1 MIFLVFQEAAIPLPP
16 PPLGM
21 AGILE
26 SLRSN
31 ISSPYVTIP
40 SLIPYFGE
48 CMLRKIIFLLL
59 PLVFWAQDYQAL
71 IQEIVTLN
79 AKNQNLASTQEI
91 LKLSAKKERIYKEII
106 NSLTTQKPD
115 FSTTLQTTIQ
125 NLELSLKT
133 STPSPQILARN
144 TLELNALLAQREM
157 QNLAIAIY
165 AKNSLFTTQ
174 SQISELIERSIQRL
188 KNYTIIPTKGL
199 TPAQEKELQAQIARF
214 EIMSESYI
222 EILSFMQT
230 NVKLLTTQSVWSN
243 INLPSLLAWIQRV
256 LPESISSL
264 MLAKSIVSISVFVIL
279 FFFRHLIAH
288 LIIKL
293 LGFFSKFLKNQEV
306 QEKIKHD
313 ISKPILWFLIISSIS
328 ISLAI
333 LAFPKPASP
342 DFVMWVNASYI
353 ITLSWL
359 AISLFKGYGIA
370 ILGSIAE
377 KNNTFRRE
385 VINLLLKITYFLI
398 ILVAVLM
405 LLKNFGFNISAL
417 IASLGIGG
425 LAVAFAVKDM
435 LANFFASVVLLFD
448 NSFNQGDWIV
458 CGDIEGTVVEMG
470 LRRTTIRT
478 FDNAMLFVP
487 NSLLA
492 NSSVRNW
499 NRRKRGRRIRMQIGV
514 TYSSTP
520 DQIRSCVKDIKTM
533 LLNHPKIAKDTDE
546 RPPLSHYELDLK
558 QNIVSLDDLLGYK
571 SNLFVVL
578 DEFADSSINILVYCF
593 STTVNWGEWL
603 DVRQDVMLK
612 IMDIIASHN
621 LSFAFP
627 SQSLYIEEMPKVSL
641 AQS

>member
-1 MIFLVFQEAAIPLPP
+1 
-16 PPLGM
+16 
-21 AGILE
+21 
-26 SLRSN
+26 
-31 ISSPYVTIP
+31 
-40 SLIPYFGE
+40 
-48 CMLRKIIFLLL
+48 MLRKIIFLLL

-79 AKNQNLASTQEI
+79 AKNQNLTSTQEI

-188 KNYTIIPTKGL
+188 KSYTIIPTKGL

-293 LGFFSKFLKNQEV
+293 LSFFSKFLKNQEV

-398 ILVAVLM
+398 ILVAVLV

-514 TYSSTP
+514 TYDSTP
-520 DQIRSCVKDIKTM
+520 DQIRACVQDIKTM
-533 LLNHPKIAKDTDE
+533 LINHPQIAKDGDE

>member
-1 MIFLVFQEAAIPLPP
+1 M
-16 PPLGM
+16 M
-21 AGILE
+21 
-26 SLRSN
+26 
-31 ISSPYVTIP
+31 
-40 SLIPYFGE
+40 
-48 CMLRKIIFLLL
+48 KKLLL
-59 PLVFWAQDYQAL
+59 ILLFPALFFAQSLDDL
-71 IQEIVTLN
+71 IQEVVQIN
-79 AKNQNLASTQEI
+79 ARNQNQTSTQAL
-91 LKLSAKKERIYKEII
+91 LKVSERKMVLFKQIAKTLI
-106 NSLTTQKPD
+106 TQKPEI
-115 FSTTLQTTIQ
+115 SPTLQDTIQ
-125 NLELSLKT
+125 NLQT
-133 STPSPQILARN
+133 SFKNSFQSPQLLARN

-165 AKNSLFTTQ
+165 AKNTLFTTQ
-174 SQISELIERSIQRL
+174 SQVKDLINRTIERL

-199 TPAQEKELQAQIARF
+199 NEAQKKDIQEKVARF
-214 EIMSESYI
+214 EILTESYI
-222 EILSFMQT
+222 EILSYLES
-230 NVKLLTTQSVWSN
+230 NSKLLTPQSMWSS
-243 INLPSLLAWIQRV
+243 INLPSLLAWLQKV

-264 MLAKSIVSISVFVIL
+264 MLAKSIVSLSVFVIL
-279 FFFRHLIAH
+279 FFFRHIIAH
-288 LIIKL
+288 LITRF
-293 LGFFSKFLKNQEV
+293 LGYFSKFLKNQEV
-306 QEKIKHD
+306 QDKIKHD
-313 ISKPILWFLIISSIS
+313 IARPILWFLIISSFA

-333 LAFPKPASP
+333 LAYPKPAAK
-342 DFVMWVNASYI
+342 DFVIWVNASYI
-353 ITLSWL
+353 ITLSWF
-359 AISLFKGYGIA
+359 AISLFRGYGIA

-398 ILVAVLM
+398 ILVAVLV

-499 NRRKRGRRIRMQIGV
+499 NRRKVGRRIRMQIGV
-514 TYSSTP
+514 TYDSTP
-520 DQIRSCVKDIKTM
+520 DQIRACVQDIKTM
-533 LLNHPKIAKDTDE
+533 LINHPKIAKETDA

-612 IMDIIASHN
+612 IMDIVASHN

-627 SQSLYIEEMPKVSL
+627 SQSVYIEEMPKVSL
-641 AQS
+641 LRS

>member
-1 MIFLVFQEAAIPLPP
+1 
-16 PPLGM
+16 
-21 AGILE
+21 
-26 SLRSN
+26 
-31 ISSPYVTIP
+31 
-40 SLIPYFGE
+40 
-48 CMLRKIIFLLL
+48 MLRKIIFLLL

-106 NSLTTQKPD
+106 NSLTTQKPV
-115 FSTTLQTTIQ
+115 FSTTLQRTIE

-133 STPSPQILARN
+133 STPSPQLLARN
-144 TLELNALLAQREM
+144 TLELHALLAQREM

-188 KNYTIIPTKGL
+188 KSYTIIPTKGL

-293 LGFFSKFLKNQEV
+293 LSFFSKFLKNQEV

-398 ILVAVLM
+398 ILVAVLV

>member
-1 MIFLVFQEAAIPLPP
+1 M
-16 PPLGM
+16 
-21 AGILE
+21 
-26 SLRSN
+26 
-31 ISSPYVTIP
+31 
-40 SLIPYFGE
+40 
-48 CMLRKIIFLLL
+48 RKILFVLLFPLLIF
-59 PLVFWAQDYQAL
+59 AQNVEEL
-71 IQEIVTLN
+71 IQEVVQIN
-79 AKNQNLASTQEI
+79 ARNQNQTSTQAL
-91 LKLSAKKERIYKEII
+91 LKISEKKLDLFKKIALA
-106 NSLTTQKPD
+106 LTQDKVLE
-115 FSTTLQTTIQ
+115 SETLDNAIKT
-125 NLELSLKT
+125 LELSMKNASHNQAPL
-133 STPSPQILARN
+133 ILALN
-144 TLELNALLAQREM
+144 TLELNALLTQKTMRDFARE
-157 QNLAIAIY
+157 IY
-165 AKNSLFTTQ
+165 HNNSTFA
-174 SQISELIERSIQRL
+174 
-188 KNYTIIPTKGL
+188 TK
-199 TPAQEKELQAQIARF
+199 AQAQAIVHKTIEEIQKYSHISTLKIPQDQVKDFQDKLARF
-214 EIMSESYI
+214 DILTESYV
-222 EILSFMQT
+222 EILSYLEL
-230 NVKLLTTQSVWSN
+230 NPKLLIPNSLWIN
-243 INLPSLLAWIQRV
+243 INLPSLLNLITKS
-256 LPESISSL
+256 LPERFGTL
-264 MLAKSIVSISVFVIL
+264 GVAKSLLSLAIFIIL
-279 FFFRHLIAH
+279 FFFRKMIAH
-288 LIIKL
+288 LLIKCIS
-293 LGFFSKFLKNQEV
+293 FFSQFLKTQKI
-306 QEKIKHD
+306 QDQIKHD
-313 ISKPILWFLIISSIS
+313 IAKPILWLIIISSFS
-328 ISLAI
+328 ISLTI
-333 LAFPKPASP
+333 LAYPKPASP
-342 DFVMWVNASYI
+342 DFLMWVNASYI
-353 ITLSWL
+353 ISLSWL
-359 AISLFKGYGIA
+359 AISLFRGYGIA

-398 ILVAVLM
+398 ILVAILV

-499 NRRKRGRRIRMQIGV
+499 NRRKVGRRIRMQIGV

-520 DQIRSCVKDIKTM
+520 DQIRACIKDIHQM
-533 LLNHPKIAKDTDE
+533 LLDHPQIAKENDE

-593 STTVNWGEWL
+593 STTTKWGEWL

-641 AQS
+641 LQS

>member
-1 MIFLVFQEAAIPLPP
+1 M
-16 PPLGM
+16 
-21 AGILE
+21 
-26 SLRSN
+26 
-31 ISSPYVTIP
+31 
-40 SLIPYFGE
+40 
-48 CMLRKIIFLLL
+48 
-59 PLVFWAQDYQAL
+59 
-71 IQEIVTLN
+71 
-79 AKNQNLASTQEI
+79 
-91 LKLSAKKERIYKEII
+91 
-106 NSLTTQKPD
+106 
-115 FSTTLQTTIQ
+115 
-125 NLELSLKT
+125 
-133 STPSPQILARN
+133 
-144 TLELNALLAQREM
+144 ELNALLAQREM

-188 KNYTIIPTKGL
+188 KSYTIIPTKGL

-230 NVKLLTTQSVWSN
+230 NVRLLTTQSVWSN

-398 ILVAVLM
+398 ILVAVLV

-458 CGDIEGTVVEMG
+458 CGHIEGTVVEMG

-499 NRRKRGRRIRMQIGV
+499 NRRKRGRRIRMQ
-514 TYSSTP
+514 SFSEA
-520 DQIRSCVKDIKTM
+520 
-533 LLNHPKIAKDTDE
+533 PKQ
-546 RPPLSHYELDLK
+546 P
-558 QNIVSLDDLLGYK
+558 QG
-571 SNLFVVL
+571 
-578 DEFADSSINILVYCF
+578 
-593 STTVNWGEWL
+593 
-603 DVRQDVMLK
+603 
-612 IMDIIASHN
+612 
-621 LSFAFP
+621 
-627 SQSLYIEEMPKVSL
+627 
-641 AQS
+641 

>member
-1 MIFLVFQEAAIPLPP
+1 
-16 PPLGM
+16 
-21 AGILE
+21 
-26 SLRSN
+26 
-31 ISSPYVTIP
+31 
-40 SLIPYFGE
+40 
-48 CMLRKIIFLLL
+48 MLRKIIFLLL

-79 AKNQNLASTQEI
+79 AKNQNLTSTQEI

-106 NSLTTQKPD
+106 NSLTTQKPV
-115 FSTTLQTTIQ
+115 FSTTLQRTIE

-133 STPSPQILARN
+133 STPSPQLLARN
-144 TLELNALLAQREM
+144 TLELHALLAQREM

-188 KNYTIIPTKGL
+188 KSYTIIPTKGL

-398 ILVAVLM
+398 ILVAVLV

-514 TYSSTP
+514 TYDSTP
-520 DQIRSCVKDIKTM
+520 DQIRACVQDIKTM
-533 LLNHPKIAKDTDE
+533 LINHPQIAKDGDE

-641 AQS
+641 VQS

>member
-1 MIFLVFQEAAIPLPP
+1 
-16 PPLGM
+16 
-21 AGILE
+21 
-26 SLRSN
+26 
-31 ISSPYVTIP
+31 
-40 SLIPYFGE
+40 
-48 CMLRKIIFLLL
+48 MLRKIIFLLL
-59 PLVFWAQDYQAL
+59 PLVFWAQDYQTL

-79 AKNQNLASTQEI
+79 AKNQNLTSTQEI

-133 STPSPQILARN
+133 STPSPQILAKN

-174 SQISELIERSIQRL
+174 SQISELIDRAIQRL
-188 KNYTIIPTKGL
+188 KSYTIIPKKGL

-398 ILVAVLM
+398 ILVAVLV

-514 TYSSTP
+514 TYDSTP
-520 DQIRSCVKDIKTM
+520 DQIRACVQDIKTM
-533 LLNHPKIAKDTDE
+533 LINHPQIAKDGDE

>member
-1 MIFLVFQEAAIPLPP
+1 
-16 PPLGM
+16 
-21 AGILE
+21 
-26 SLRSN
+26 
-31 ISSPYVTIP
+31 
-40 SLIPYFGE
+40 
-48 CMLRKIIFLLL
+48 MLRKIIFLLL

-79 AKNQNLASTQEI
+79 AKNQNLTSTQEI

-188 KNYTIIPTKGL
+188 KSYTIIPTKGL

-243 INLPSLLAWIQRV
+243 INLPSLLAWIQRA

-398 ILVAVLM
+398 ILVAVLV

-533 LLNHPKIAKDTDE
+533 LLNHPKIAKDTDD

-578 DEFADSSINILVYCF
+578 DEFANSSINILVYCF

>member
-1 MIFLVFQEAAIPLPP
+1 M
-16 PPLGM
+16 
-21 AGILE
+21 
-26 SLRSN
+26 
-31 ISSPYVTIP
+31 
-40 SLIPYFGE
+40 
-48 CMLRKIIFLLL
+48 RKILFVLLFPLLIF
-59 PLVFWAQDYQAL
+59 AQNVEEL
-71 IQEIVTLN
+71 IQEVVQIN
-79 AKNQNLASTQEI
+79 ARNQNQTSTQAL
-91 LKLSAKKERIYKEII
+91 LKISEKKLDLFKKIALA
-106 NSLTTQKPD
+106 LTQDKVLE
-115 FSTTLQTTIQ
+115 SETLDNAIKT
-125 NLELSLKT
+125 LELSMKNASHNQAPL
-133 STPSPQILARN
+133 ILALN
-144 TLELNALLAQREM
+144 TLELNALLTQKTMRDFARE
-157 QNLAIAIY
+157 IY
-165 AKNSLFTTQ
+165 HNNSTFA
-174 SQISELIERSIQRL
+174 
-188 KNYTIIPTKGL
+188 TK
-199 TPAQEKELQAQIARF
+199 AQAQAIVHKTIEEIQKYSHISTLKIPQDQVKDFQDKLARF
-214 EIMSESYI
+214 DILTESYV
-222 EILSFMQT
+222 EILSYLEL
-230 NVKLLTTQSVWSN
+230 NPKLLIPNSLWIN
-243 INLPSLLAWIQRV
+243 INLPSLLNLITKS
-256 LPESISSL
+256 LPERFGTL
-264 MLAKSIVSISVFVIL
+264 GVAKSLLSLAIFVIL
-279 FFFRHLIAH
+279 FFFRKMIAH
-288 LIIKL
+288 LLIKCIS
-293 LGFFSKFLKNQEV
+293 FFSQFLKTQKI
-306 QEKIKHD
+306 QDQIKHD
-313 ISKPILWFLIISSIS
+313 IAKPILWLIIVSSFA
-328 ISLAI
+328 ISLTI
-333 LAFPKPASP
+333 LAYPKPASP
-342 DFVMWVNASYI
+342 DFLMWVNASYI
-353 ITLSWL
+353 ISLSWL
-359 AISLFKGYGIA
+359 AISLFRGYGIA

-398 ILVAVLM
+398 ILVAILV

-499 NRRKRGRRIRMQIGV
+499 NRRKVGRRIRMQIGV

-520 DQIRSCVKDIKTM
+520 DQIRACIKDIHQM
-533 LLNHPKIAKDTDE
+533 LLDHPQIAKENDE

-593 STTVNWGEWL
+593 STTTKWGEWL

-641 AQS
+641 LQS

>member
-1 MIFLVFQEAAIPLPP
+1 
-16 PPLGM
+16 
-21 AGILE
+21 
-26 SLRSN
+26 
-31 ISSPYVTIP
+31 
-40 SLIPYFGE
+40 
-48 CMLRKIIFLLL
+48 MLRKIIFLLL

-79 AKNQNLASTQEI
+79 AKNQNLTSTQEI

-188 KNYTIIPTKGL
+188 KSYTIIPTKGL

-243 INLPSLLAWIQRV
+243 INLLSLLAWIQRV

-293 LGFFSKFLKNQEV
+293 LSFFSKFLKNQEV

-398 ILVAVLM
+398 ILVAVLV

>member
-1 MIFLVFQEAAIPLPP
+1 M
-16 PPLGM
+16 M
-21 AGILE
+21 
-26 SLRSN
+26 
-31 ISSPYVTIP
+31 
-40 SLIPYFGE
+40 
-48 CMLRKIIFLLL
+48 KKLLL
-59 PLVFWAQDYQAL
+59 ILLFPALFFAQSLDDL
-71 IQEIVTLN
+71 IQEVVQIN
-79 AKNQNLASTQEI
+79 ARNQNQTSTQAL
-91 LKLSAKKERIYKEII
+91 LKISEKKLDLFKKIAQT
-106 NSLTTQKPD
+106 LTQEKIPESENLNNAIKT
-115 FSTTLQTTIQ
+115 
-125 NLELSLKT
+125 LELSMKNASQNQAPL
-133 STPSPQILARN
+133 ILALN
-144 TLELNALLAQREM
+144 TLDLNALLTQKTIRDFSREIYHNNSTFATKAQV
-157 QNLAIAIY
+157 QAIVHQTIQEIQKYNHISTHKIPA
-165 AKNSLFTTQ
+165 
-174 SQISELIERSIQRL
+174 SQL
-188 KNYTIIPTKGL
+188 KDFQDKL
-199 TPAQEKELQAQIARF
+199 ARF
-214 EIMSESYI
+214 EILTESYV
-222 EILSFMQT
+222 EILSYLEL
-230 NVKLLTTQSVWSN
+230 NPKLLIPNSLWIN
-243 INLPSLLAWIQRV
+243 INLPSLLNYIAKN
-256 LPESISSL
+256 LPEKFGTIGV
-264 MLAKSIVSISVFVIL
+264 AKSLLSLAIFIVL
-279 FFFRHLIAH
+279 FFFRRMIAH
-288 LIIKL
+288 VLTKCIS
-293 LGFFSKFLKNQEV
+293 FFSKFLKTQKV
-306 QEKIKHD
+306 QDQIKHD
-313 ISKPILWFLIISSIS
+313 IAKPILWLIIISSFA
-328 ISLAI
+328 ISLTI
-333 LAFPKPASP
+333 LAYPKPASP
-342 DFVMWVNASYI
+342 TFIMWVDSAYI
-353 ITLSWL
+353 VILSWL
-359 AISLFKGYGIA
+359 AISLFRGYGIA

-398 ILVAVLM
+398 ILVAVLV

-499 NRRKRGRRIRMQIGV
+499 NRRKVGRRIRMQIGV
-514 TYSSTP
+514 TYDSTP
-520 DQIRSCVKDIKTM
+520 DQIRACVQDIKTM
-533 LLNHPKIAKDTDE
+533 LINHPKIAKETDA

-612 IMDIIASHN
+612 IMDIVASHN

-627 SQSLYIEEMPKVSL
+627 SQSVYIEEMPKVSL
-641 AQS
+641 LRS

>member
-1 MIFLVFQEAAIPLPP
+1 
-16 PPLGM
+16 
-21 AGILE
+21 
-26 SLRSN
+26 
-31 ISSPYVTIP
+31 
-40 SLIPYFGE
+40 
-48 CMLRKIIFLLL
+48 MLRKLIFLLL
-59 PLVFWAQDYQAL
+59 PLVFWAQDYQSL
-71 IQEIVTLN
+71 LQEVVTLN
-79 AKNQNLASTQEI
+79 ARNQNLTSTQEI
-91 LKLSAKKERIYKEII
+91 LKLAQKKERIYREII
-106 NSLTTQKPD
+106 TSLTTQKPV
-115 FSTTLQTTIQ
+115 FSTTLQRTIE

-133 STPSPQILARN
+133 STPSPQLLARN
-144 TLELNALLAQREM
+144 TLELHALLAQREM
-157 QNLAIAIY
+157 QNLALAIY

-174 SQISELIERSIQRL
+174 SQIKELIDRAIQRL
-188 KNYTIIPTKGL
+188 KSYTIIPTKGL
-199 TPAQEKELQAQIARF
+199 TPAQEKEIQEQIARF
-214 EIMSESYI
+214 EIMTDSYA
-222 EILSFMQT
+222 EILGFLES

-243 INLPSLLAWIQRV
+243 VNLPSLLAWIQKI
-256 LPESISSL
+256 LPESVSSL

-288 LIIKL
+288 LIIKIL
-293 LGFFSKFLKNQEV
+293 SYLSKFLKNQEV
-306 QEKIKHD
+306 QDKIKHD
-313 ISKPILWFLIISSIS
+313 ISKPILWFLIISSFS

-342 DFVMWVNASYI
+342 TFVMWVNASYI

-359 AISLFKGYGIA
+359 AILLFKGYGIA

-398 ILVAVLM
+398 ILVAILV

-514 TYSSTP
+514 TYDSTP
-520 DQIRSCVKDIKTM
+520 DQIRACVQDIKTM
-533 LLNHPKIAKDTDE
+533 LINHPQIAKDGDE

-593 STTVNWGEWL
+593 SSTTNWGEWL

-612 IMDIIASHN
+612 IMDILTAHN

>member
-1 MIFLVFQEAAIPLPP
+1 
-16 PPLGM
+16 
-21 AGILE
+21 
-26 SLRSN
+26 
-31 ISSPYVTIP
+31 
-40 SLIPYFGE
+40 
-48 CMLRKIIFLLL
+48 MLRKIIFLLL

-79 AKNQNLASTQEI
+79 AKNQNLTSTQEI

-106 NSLTTQKPD
+106 NSLTTQKPV
-115 FSTTLQTTIQ
+115 FSTTLQRTIE

-133 STPSPQILARN
+133 STPSPQLLARN
-144 TLELNALLAQREM
+144 TLELHALLAQREM

-188 KNYTIIPTKGL
+188 KSYTIIPTKGL

-398 ILVAVLM
+398 ILVAVLV

-514 TYSSTP
+514 TYDSTP
-520 DQIRSCVKDIKTM
+520 DQIRACVQDIKTM
-533 LLNHPKIAKDTDE
+533 LINHPQIAKDGDE

>member
-1 MIFLVFQEAAIPLPP
+1 
-16 PPLGM
+16 
-21 AGILE
+21 
-26 SLRSN
+26 
-31 ISSPYVTIP
+31 
-40 SLIPYFGE
+40 
-48 CMLRKIIFLLL
+48 MLRKIIFLLL

-79 AKNQNLASTQEI
+79 AKNQNLTSTQEI

-106 NSLTTQKPD
+106 NSLTTQKPV

-133 STPSPQILARN
+133 STPSPQLLARN
-144 TLELNALLAQREM
+144 TLELHALLAQREM

-174 SQISELIERSIQRL
+174 SQIKELIERSIQRL
-188 KNYTIIPTKGL
+188 KSYIIIPTKGL

-293 LGFFSKFLKNQEV
+293 LSFFSKFLKNQEV

-398 ILVAVLM
+398 ILVAVLV

-514 TYSSTP
+514 TYDSTP
-520 DQIRSCVKDIKTM
+520 DQIRACVQDIKTM
-533 LLNHPKIAKDTDE
+533 LINHPQIAKDGDE

>member
-1 MIFLVFQEAAIPLPP
+1 
-16 PPLGM
+16 
-21 AGILE
+21 
-26 SLRSN
+26 
-31 ISSPYVTIP
+31 
-40 SLIPYFGE
+40 
-48 CMLRKIIFLLL
+48 MLRKIIFLLL

-79 AKNQNLASTQEI
+79 AKNQNLTSTQEI

-106 NSLTTQKPD
+106 NSLTTQKPV
-115 FSTTLQTTIQ
+115 FSTTLQRTIE

-133 STPSPQILARN
+133 STPSPQLLARN
-144 TLELNALLAQREM
+144 TLELHALLAQREM

-188 KNYTIIPTKGL
+188 KSYTIIPTKGL

-230 NVKLLTTQSVWSN
+230 NVRLLTTQSVWSN

-398 ILVAVLM
+398 ILVAVLV

-641 AQS
+641 VQS

>member
-1 MIFLVFQEAAIPLPP
+1 
-16 PPLGM
+16 
-21 AGILE
+21 
-26 SLRSN
+26 
-31 ISSPYVTIP
+31 
-40 SLIPYFGE
+40 
-48 CMLRKIIFLLL
+48 MLRKIIFLLL

-79 AKNQNLASTQEI
+79 AKNQNLTSTQEI

-174 SQISELIERSIQRL
+174 SQISELIEQSIQRL
-188 KNYTIIPTKGL
+188 KSYTIIPTKGL

-398 ILVAVLM
+398 ILVAVLV

-533 LLNHPKIAKDTDE
+533 LLNHPKIAKDTDD

>member
-1 MIFLVFQEAAIPLPP
+1 M
-16 PPLGM
+16 
-21 AGILE
+21 
-26 SLRSN
+26 
-31 ISSPYVTIP
+31 
-40 SLIPYFGE
+40 
-48 CMLRKIIFLLL
+48 KKLLL
-59 PLVFWAQDYQAL
+59 ILLFPALFFAQSLDDL
-71 IQEIVTLN
+71 IQEVVQIN
-79 AKNQNLASTQEI
+79 ARNQNQTSTQAL
-91 LKLSAKKERIYKEII
+91 LKVSERKMVLFKQIAKTLI
-106 NSLTTQKPD
+106 TQKPEI
-115 FSTTLQTTIQ
+115 SPTLQDTIQ
-125 NLELSLKT
+125 NLQT
-133 STPSPQILARN
+133 SFKNSFQSPQLLARN

-165 AKNSLFTTQ
+165 AKNTLFTTQ
-174 SQISELIERSIQRL
+174 SQVKDLINRAIERL

-199 TPAQEKELQAQIARF
+199 NEAQKKNIQEKVARF
-214 EIMSESYI
+214 EILTESYI
-222 EILSFMQT
+222 EILSYLES
-230 NVKLLTTQSVWSN
+230 NSKLLTPQSMWSS
-243 INLPSLLAWIQRV
+243 INLPSLLAWLQKV

-264 MLAKSIVSISVFVIL
+264 MLAKSIVSLSVFVIL
-279 FFFRHLIAH
+279 FFFRHIIAH
-288 LIIKL
+288 LITRF
-293 LGFFSKFLKNQEV
+293 LGYFSKFLKNQEV
-306 QEKIKHD
+306 QDKIKHD
-313 ISKPILWFLIISSIS
+313 IARPILWFLIISSFA

-333 LAFPKPASP
+333 LAYPKPAAK
-342 DFVMWVNASYI
+342 DFVIWVNASYI

-359 AISLFKGYGIA
+359 AISLFRGYGIA

-398 ILVAVLM
+398 ILVAVLV

-499 NRRKRGRRIRMQIGV
+499 NRRKVGRRIRMQIGV
-514 TYSSTP
+514 TYDSTP
-520 DQIRSCVKDIKTM
+520 DQIRACVQDIKTM
-533 LLNHPKIAKDTDE
+533 LINHPKIAKETDA

-612 IMDIIASHN
+612 IMDIVASHN

-627 SQSLYIEEMPKVSL
+627 SQSIYIEEMPKVSL
-641 AQS
+641 LRS

>member
-1 MIFLVFQEAAIPLPP
+1 
-16 PPLGM
+16 
-21 AGILE
+21 
-26 SLRSN
+26 
-31 ISSPYVTIP
+31 
-40 SLIPYFGE
+40 
-48 CMLRKIIFLLL
+48 MLRKIIFLLL

-79 AKNQNLASTQEI
+79 AKNQNLTSTQEI

-106 NSLTTQKPD
+106 NSLTTQKPV

-133 STPSPQILARN
+133 STPSPQLLARN
-144 TLELNALLAQREM
+144 TLELHALLAQREM

-174 SQISELIERSIQRL
+174 SQIKELIERSIQRL
-188 KNYTIIPTKGL
+188 KSYIIIPTKGL

-256 LPESISSL
+256 LPESVSSL

-293 LGFFSKFLKNQEV
+293 LSFFSKFLKNQEV

-398 ILVAVLM
+398 ILVAVLV

-514 TYSSTP
+514 TYDSTP
-520 DQIRSCVKDIKTM
+520 DQIRACVQDIKTM
-533 LLNHPKIAKDTDE
+533 LINHPQIAKDGDE

-641 AQS
+641 VQS

>member
-1 MIFLVFQEAAIPLPP
+1 
-16 PPLGM
+16 
-21 AGILE
+21 
-26 SLRSN
+26 
-31 ISSPYVTIP
+31 
-40 SLIPYFGE
+40 
-48 CMLRKIIFLLL
+48 MLRKIIFLLL

-79 AKNQNLASTQEI
+79 AKNQNLTSTQEI

-106 NSLTTQKPD
+106 NSLTTQKPV

-188 KNYTIIPTKGL
+188 KSYTIIPTKGL

-293 LGFFSKFLKNQEV
+293 LSFFSKFLKNQEV

-398 ILVAVLM
+398 ILVAVLV

-514 TYSSTP
+514 TYDSTP
-520 DQIRSCVKDIKTM
+520 DQIRACVQDIKTM
-533 LLNHPKIAKDTDE
+533 LINHPQIAKDGDE

>member
-1 MIFLVFQEAAIPLPP
+1 
-16 PPLGM
+16 
-21 AGILE
+21 
-26 SLRSN
+26 
-31 ISSPYVTIP
+31 
-40 SLIPYFGE
+40 
-48 CMLRKIIFLLL
+48 MLRKIIFLLL

-79 AKNQNLASTQEI
+79 AKNQNLTSTQEI

-174 SQISELIERSIQRL
+174 SQISELIEQSIQCL
-188 KNYTIIPTKGL
+188 KSYTIIPTKGL

-398 ILVAVLM
+398 ILVAVLV

>member
-1 MIFLVFQEAAIPLPP
+1 MLHKIILLLIPL
-16 PPLGM
+16 
-21 AGILE
+21 I
-26 SLRSN
+26 
-31 ISSPYVTIP
+31 
-40 SLIPYFGE
+40 
-48 CMLRKIIFLLL
+48 
-59 PLVFWAQDYQAL
+59 FWAQDYQTL
-71 IQEIVTLN
+71 IQEVVSLN
-79 AKNQNLASTQEI
+79 AKNQNLTSTQEI

-106 NSLTTQKPD
+106 LSLTTQKPEQ
-115 FSTTLQTTIQ
+115 SNTLQTAIQ
-125 NLELSLKT
+125 NLEFSLKT
-133 STPSPQILARN
+133 STPSPQMLARN
-144 TLELNALLAQREM
+144 TLELNALLAQKEM
-157 QNLAIAIY
+157 QDLAVAIY

-174 SQISELIERSIQRL
+174 SQIIVLINNTVENL
-188 KNYTIIPTKGL
+188 KRYTIIPTKGL
-199 TPAQEKELQAQIARF
+199 TSQQTQEIQSQIARF
-214 EIMSESYI
+214 EIMTESYI
-222 EILSFMQT
+222 EILNYLEN
-230 NVKLLTTQSVWSN
+230 NVKLLTSQSVWNN
-243 INLPSLLAWIQRV
+243 INLPSLLAWIQKI
-256 LPESISSL
+256 LPDYLSSL
-264 MLAKSIVSISVFVIL
+264 MLAKSIVSASIFIIL

-293 LGFFSKFLKNQEV
+293 LGYLSKFMKNQDV
-306 QEKIKHD
+306 QDKIKHD
-313 ISKPILWFLIISSIS
+313 IARPILWFLVISSFS

-342 DFVMWVNASYI
+342 TFVMWVNASYI

-359 AISLFKGYGIA
+359 AILLFKGYGIA
-370 ILGSIAE
+370 ILGSLAE

-398 ILVAVLM
+398 ILVAILV

-492 NSSVRNW
+492 NGSVRNW
-499 NRRKRGRRIRMQIGV
+499 NRRKRGRRIRMQIGL
-514 TYSSTP
+514 TYDSTP
-520 DQIRSCVKDIKTM
+520 EQIRACIKDIYSM
-533 LLNHPKIAKDTDE
+533 LSNHPKIAKDSDD
-546 RPPLSHYELDLK
+546 RPPLSHYELNLK

-578 DEFADSSINILVYCF
+578 DEFANSSINILVYCF
-593 STTVNWGEWL
+593 SSTTNWGEWL

-612 IMDIIASHN
+612 IMDILNTHN

-627 SQSLYIEEMPKVSL
+627 SQSIYIEEMPKVSL

>member
-1 MIFLVFQEAAIPLPP
+1 
-16 PPLGM
+16 
-21 AGILE
+21 
-26 SLRSN
+26 
-31 ISSPYVTIP
+31 
-40 SLIPYFGE
+40 
-48 CMLRKIIFLLL
+48 MLRKIIFLLL

-79 AKNQNLASTQEI
+79 AKNQNLTSTQEI

-188 KNYTIIPTKGL
+188 KSYTIIPTKGL

-222 EILSFMQT
+222 EILSFMQS

-293 LGFFSKFLKNQEV
+293 LSFFSKFLKNQEV

-398 ILVAVLM
+398 ILVAVLV

-520 DQIRSCVKDIKTM
+520 DQIRACVQDIKTM
-533 LLNHPKIAKDTDE
+533 LINHPQIAKDGDE

>member
-1 MIFLVFQEAAIPLPP
+1 M
-16 PPLGM
+16 
-21 AGILE
+21 
-26 SLRSN
+26 
-31 ISSPYVTIP
+31 
-40 SLIPYFGE
+40 
-48 CMLRKIIFLLL
+48 KKFLLIL
-59 PLVFWAQDYQAL
+59 LFPALFFAQSLDDL
-71 IQEIVTLN
+71 IQEVVQIN
-79 AKNQNLASTQEI
+79 ARNQNQTSTQAL
-91 LKLSAKKERIYKEII
+91 LKVSERKMVLFKQIAKTLI
-106 NSLTTQKPD
+106 TQKPEI
-115 FSTTLQTTIQ
+115 SPTLQDTIQ
-125 NLELSLKT
+125 NLQT
-133 STPSPQILARN
+133 SFKNSFQSPQLLARN

-165 AKNSLFTTQ
+165 AKNTLFTTQ
-174 SQISELIERSIQRL
+174 SQIKDLINRAIERL

-199 TPAQEKELQAQIARF
+199 NEAQKKDIQEKVARF
-214 EIMSESYI
+214 EILTESYI
-222 EILSFMQT
+222 EILSYLES
-230 NVKLLTTQSVWSN
+230 NSKLLTPQSMWSS
-243 INLPSLLAWIQRV
+243 INLPSLLAWLQKV

-264 MLAKSIVSISVFVIL
+264 MLAKSIVSLSVFVIL
-279 FFFRHLIAH
+279 FFFRHIIAH
-288 LIIKL
+288 LITRF
-293 LGFFSKFLKNQEV
+293 LGYFSKFLKNQEV
-306 QEKIKHD
+306 QDKIKHD
-313 ISKPILWFLIISSIS
+313 IARPILWFLIISSFA

-333 LAFPKPASP
+333 LAYPKPAAK
-342 DFVMWVNASYI
+342 DFVIWVNASYI

-359 AISLFKGYGIA
+359 AISLFRGYGIA

-398 ILVAVLM
+398 ILVAVLV

-499 NRRKRGRRIRMQIGV
+499 NRRKVGRRIRMQIGV
-514 TYSSTP
+514 TYDSTP
-520 DQIRSCVKDIKTM
+520 DQIRACVQDIKTM
-533 LLNHPKIAKDTDE
+533 LINHPKIAKETDA

-612 IMDIIASHN
+612 IMDIVASHN

-627 SQSLYIEEMPKVSL
+627 SQSVYIEEMPKVSL
-641 AQS
+641 LRS

>member
-1 MIFLVFQEAAIPLPP
+1 
-16 PPLGM
+16 
-21 AGILE
+21 
-26 SLRSN
+26 
-31 ISSPYVTIP
+31 
-40 SLIPYFGE
+40 
-48 CMLRKIIFLLL
+48 MLRKIIFLLL

-79 AKNQNLASTQEI
+79 AKNQNLTSTQEI

-106 NSLTTQKPD
+106 NSLTTQKPV
-115 FSTTLQTTIQ
+115 FSTTLQRTIE

-133 STPSPQILARN
+133 STPSPQLLARN
-144 TLELNALLAQREM
+144 TLELHALLAQREM

-188 KNYTIIPTKGL
+188 KSYTIIPTKGL

-230 NVKLLTTQSVWSN
+230 NVRLLTTQSVWSN

-398 ILVAVLM
+398 ILVAVLV

>member
-1 MIFLVFQEAAIPLPP
+1 
-16 PPLGM
+16 
-21 AGILE
+21 
-26 SLRSN
+26 
-31 ISSPYVTIP
+31 
-40 SLIPYFGE
+40 
-48 CMLRKIIFLLL
+48 MLRKIIFLLL

-79 AKNQNLASTQEI
+79 AKNQNLTSTQEI

-144 TLELNALLAQREM
+144 TLELNALLVQREM

-188 KNYTIIPTKGL
+188 KSYTIIPTKGL

-398 ILVAVLM
+398 ILVAVLV

>member
-1 MIFLVFQEAAIPLPP
+1 
-16 PPLGM
+16 
-21 AGILE
+21 
-26 SLRSN
+26 
-31 ISSPYVTIP
+31 
-40 SLIPYFGE
+40 
-48 CMLRKIIFLLL
+48 MLRKIIFLLL

-79 AKNQNLASTQEI
+79 AKNQNLTSTQEI

-106 NSLTTQKPD
+106 NSLTTQKPV

-133 STPSPQILARN
+133 STPSPQLLARN
-144 TLELNALLAQREM
+144 TLELHALLAQREM

-174 SQISELIERSIQRL
+174 SQIKELIERSIQRL
-188 KNYTIIPTKGL
+188 KSYIIIPTKGL

-256 LPESISSL
+256 LPESVSSL

-293 LGFFSKFLKNQEV
+293 LSFFSKFLKNQEV

-398 ILVAVLM
+398 ILVAVLV

-514 TYSSTP
+514 TYDSTP
-520 DQIRSCVKDIKTM
+520 DQIRACVQDIKTM
-533 LLNHPKIAKDTDE
+533 LINHPQIAKDGDE

>member
-1 MIFLVFQEAAIPLPP
+1 
-16 PPLGM
+16 
-21 AGILE
+21 
-26 SLRSN
+26 
-31 ISSPYVTIP
+31 
-40 SLIPYFGE
+40 
-48 CMLRKIIFLLL
+48 MLRKIIFLLL

-79 AKNQNLASTQEI
+79 AKNQNLTSTQEI

-188 KNYTIIPTKGL
+188 KSYTIIPTKGL

-293 LGFFSKFLKNQEV
+293 LSFFSKFLKNQEV

-398 ILVAVLM
+398 ILVAVLV

-520 DQIRSCVKDIKTM
+520 DQIRACVQDIKTM
-533 LLNHPKIAKDTDE
+533 LINHPQIAKDGDE

>member
-1 MIFLVFQEAAIPLPP
+1 
-16 PPLGM
+16 
-21 AGILE
+21 
-26 SLRSN
+26 
-31 ISSPYVTIP
+31 
-40 SLIPYFGE
+40 
-48 CMLRKIIFLLL
+48 MLRKIIFLLL

-79 AKNQNLASTQEI
+79 AKNQNLTSTQEI

-106 NSLTTQKPD
+106 NSLTTQKPV
-115 FSTTLQTTIQ
+115 FSTTLQRTIE

-133 STPSPQILARN
+133 STPSPQLLARN
-144 TLELNALLAQREM
+144 TLELHALLAQREM

-188 KNYTIIPTKGL
+188 KSYTIIPTKGL

-293 LGFFSKFLKNQEV
+293 LSFFSKFLKNQEV

-398 ILVAVLM
+398 ILVAVLV

-514 TYSSTP
+514 TYDSTP
-520 DQIRSCVKDIKTM
+520 DQIRACVQDIKTM
-533 LLNHPKIAKDTDE
+533 LINHPQIAKDGDE

-641 AQS
+641 VQS

>member
-1 MIFLVFQEAAIPLPP
+1 MGFA
-16 PPLGM
+16 
-21 AGILE
+21 
-26 SLRSN
+26 N
-31 ISSPYVTIP
+31 SPYARIP
-40 SLIPYFGE
+40 SLNPHLE
-48 CMLRKIIFLLL
+48 NAMLRKILFLLL

-71 IQEIVTLN
+71 LQEVVTLN
-79 AKNQNLASTQEI
+79 AKNQNLTSTQEI

-106 NSLTTQKPD
+106 KSLTTQKPD

-133 STPSPQILARN
+133 STPSPQLLARS
-144 TLELNALLAQREM
+144 TLELNALLSQREM

-174 SQISELIERSIQRL
+174 SQVNELIDRSIQRL
-188 KNYTIIPTKGL
+188 KSYTLIPTKGL
-199 TPAQEKELQAQIARF
+199 TPTQEKELQAQIARF
-214 EIMSESYI
+214 EIMVESYI
-222 EILSFMQT
+222 EILSFMQN

-243 INLPSLLAWIQRV
+243 INLPSLLSWIQKV

-264 MLAKSIVSISVFVIL
+264 MLAKSIVSLSVFAIL

-293 LGFFSKFLKNQEV
+293 LSYFSKFLKNQEV
-306 QEKIKHD
+306 QDKIKHD

-342 DFVMWVNASYI
+342 EFVMWVNASYI

-359 AISLFKGYGIA
+359 AILLFKGYGIA

-398 ILVAVLM
+398 ILVAILV

-499 NRRKRGRRIRMQIGV
+499 NRRKVGRRIRMQIGV

-520 DQIRSCVKDIKTM
+520 DQIRACVQDIKNM
-533 LLNHPKIAKDTDE
+533 LLNHPKIAKESDE

-612 IMDIIASHN
+612 IMDILSSHN

-641 AQS
+641 LQS

>member
-1 MIFLVFQEAAIPLPP
+1 
-16 PPLGM
+16 
-21 AGILE
+21 
-26 SLRSN
+26 
-31 ISSPYVTIP
+31 
-40 SLIPYFGE
+40 
-48 CMLRKIIFLLL
+48 MLRKIIFLLI

-71 IQEIVTLN
+71 LQEVVLLN
-79 AKNQNLASTQEI
+79 AKNQNLTSTQEI
-91 LKLSAKKERIYKEII
+91 LKFSAKKERIYKEII
-106 NSLTTQKPD
+106 SSLLTQKPE

-133 STPSPQILARN
+133 STLSPQLLARN
-144 TLELNALLAQREM
+144 TLELNALLAQKEM

-165 AKNSLFTTQ
+165 AKNSIFTTQ
-174 SQISELIERSIQRL
+174 SQILELITHSINRL
-188 KNYTIIPTKGL
+188 KTYTIIPTKGL
-199 TPAQEKELQAQIARF
+199 NPAQLKELQSQIARF
-214 EIMSESYI
+214 EIMTESYI
-222 EILSFMQT
+222 EILTFMEN
-230 NVKLLTTQSVWSN
+230 NVKLLTTQSMWSN
-243 INLPSLLAWIQRV
+243 INLPSLLAWLQKV
-256 LPESISSL
+256 LPERISSL
-264 MLAKSIVSISVFVIL
+264 MLAKSIVSLSVFVIL

-293 LGFFSKFLKNQEV
+293 LSYLSKFLKNQEV
-306 QEKIKHD
+306 QDKIKHD
-313 ISKPILWFLIISSIS
+313 IARPILWFLIISSFS

-342 DFVMWVNASYI
+342 VFVMWVNASYI

-359 AISLFKGYGIA
+359 AILLFKGYGIA

-398 ILVAVLM
+398 ILVAILV

-520 DQIRSCVKDIKTM
+520 DQIRSCVQDIKTM
-533 LLNHPKIAKDTDE
+533 LINHPKIAKDGDE

-593 STTVNWGEWL
+593 STTTNWGEWL

-612 IMDIIASHN
+612 IMDIVASHN

>member
-1 MIFLVFQEAAIPLPP
+1 
-16 PPLGM
+16 
-21 AGILE
+21 
-26 SLRSN
+26 
-31 ISSPYVTIP
+31 
-40 SLIPYFGE
+40 
-48 CMLRKIIFLLL
+48 MLRKIIFLLL

-79 AKNQNLASTQEI
+79 AKNQNLTSTQEI

-106 NSLTTQKPD
+106 NSLTTQKPV
-115 FSTTLQTTIQ
+115 FSTTLQRTIE

-133 STPSPQILARN
+133 STPSPQLLARN
-144 TLELNALLAQREM
+144 TLELHALLAQREM

-188 KNYTIIPTKGL
+188 KSYTIIPTKGL

>member
-1 MIFLVFQEAAIPLPP
+1 M
-16 PPLGM
+16 M
-21 AGILE
+21 
-26 SLRSN
+26 
-31 ISSPYVTIP
+31 
-40 SLIPYFGE
+40 
-48 CMLRKIIFLLL
+48 KKLLL
-59 PLVFWAQDYQAL
+59 ILLFPALFFAQSLDDL
-71 IQEIVTLN
+71 IQEVVQIN
-79 AKNQNLASTQEI
+79 ARNQNQTSTQAL
-91 LKLSAKKERIYKEII
+91 LKVSERKMVLFKQIAKTLI
-106 NSLTTQKPD
+106 TQKPEI
-115 FSTTLQTTIQ
+115 SPTLQDTIQ
-125 NLELSLKT
+125 NLQT
-133 STPSPQILARN
+133 SFKNSFQSPQLLARN

-165 AKNSLFTTQ
+165 AKNTLFTTQ
-174 SQISELIERSIQRL
+174 SQVKDLINRAIERL

-199 TPAQEKELQAQIARF
+199 NEAQKKDIQEKVARF
-214 EIMSESYI
+214 EILTESYI
-222 EILSFMQT
+222 EILSYLES
-230 NVKLLTTQSVWSN
+230 NSKLLTPQSMWSS
-243 INLPSLLAWIQRV
+243 INLPSLLAWLQKV

-264 MLAKSIVSISVFVIL
+264 MLAKSIVSLSVFVIL
-279 FFFRHLIAH
+279 FFFRHIIAH
-288 LIIKL
+288 LITRF
-293 LGFFSKFLKNQEV
+293 LGYFSKFLKNQEV
-306 QEKIKHD
+306 QDKIKHD
-313 ISKPILWFLIISSIS
+313 IARPILWFLIISSFA

-333 LAFPKPASP
+333 LAYPKPAAK
-342 DFVMWVNASYI
+342 DFVIWVNASYI

-359 AISLFKGYGIA
+359 AISLFRGYGIA

-398 ILVAVLM
+398 ILVAVLV

-499 NRRKRGRRIRMQIGV
+499 NRRKVGRRIRMQIGV
-514 TYSSTP
+514 TYDSTP
-520 DQIRSCVKDIKTM
+520 DQIRACVQDIKTM
-533 LLNHPKIAKDTDE
+533 LINHPKIAKETDA

-612 IMDIIASHN
+612 IMDIVASHN

-627 SQSLYIEEMPKVSL
+627 SQSVYIEEMPKVSL
-641 AQS
+641 LRS

>member
-1 MIFLVFQEAAIPLPP
+1 M
-16 PPLGM
+16 
-21 AGILE
+21 
-26 SLRSN
+26 
-31 ISSPYVTIP
+31 
-40 SLIPYFGE
+40 
-48 CMLRKIIFLLL
+48 KKLLL
-59 PLVFWAQDYQAL
+59 ILLFPALFFAQSLDDL
-71 IQEIVTLN
+71 IQEVVQIN
-79 AKNQNLASTQEI
+79 ARNQNQTSTQAL
-91 LKLSAKKERIYKEII
+91 LKISERKMVLFKQIAKTLI
-106 NSLTTQKPD
+106 TQKPEI
-115 FSTTLQTTIQ
+115 SPTLQDTIQ
-125 NLELSLKT
+125 NLQASFKN
-133 STPSPQILARN
+133 SFQSPQLLARN

-165 AKNSLFTTQ
+165 AKNTLFTTQ
-174 SQISELIERSIQRL
+174 SQVKDLINRAIERL

-199 TPAQEKELQAQIARF
+199 NEAQKKDIQEKVARF
-214 EIMSESYI
+214 EILTESYI
-222 EILSFMQT
+222 EILSYLES
-230 NVKLLTTQSVWSN
+230 NSKLLTPQSMWSS
-243 INLPSLLAWIQRV
+243 INLPSLLAWLQKV

-264 MLAKSIVSISVFVIL
+264 MLAKSIVSLSVFVIL
-279 FFFRHLIAH
+279 FFFRHIIAH
-288 LIIKL
+288 LITRF
-293 LGFFSKFLKNQEV
+293 LGYFSKFLKNQEV
-306 QEKIKHD
+306 QDKIKHD
-313 ISKPILWFLIISSIS
+313 IARPILWFLIISSFA

-333 LAFPKPASP
+333 LAYPKPAAK
-342 DFVMWVNASYI
+342 DFVIWVNASYI

-359 AISLFKGYGIA
+359 AISLFRGYGIA

-398 ILVAVLM
+398 ILVAILV

-499 NRRKRGRRIRMQIGV
+499 NRRKVGRRIRMQIGV
-514 TYSSTP
+514 TYDSTP
-520 DQIRSCVKDIKTM
+520 DQIRACVQDIKTM
-533 LLNHPKIAKDTDE
+533 LINHPKIAKETDA

-612 IMDIIASHN
+612 IMDIVASHN

-627 SQSLYIEEMPKVSL
+627 SQSVYIEEMPKVSL
-641 AQS
+641 LRS

>member
-1 MIFLVFQEAAIPLPP
+1 
-16 PPLGM
+16 
-21 AGILE
+21 
-26 SLRSN
+26 
-31 ISSPYVTIP
+31 
-40 SLIPYFGE
+40 
-48 CMLRKIIFLLL
+48 MLRKIIFLLL

-79 AKNQNLASTQEI
+79 AKNQNLTSTQEI

-188 KNYTIIPTKGL
+188 KSYTIIPTKGL

-398 ILVAVLM
+398 ILVAVLV

>member
-1 MIFLVFQEAAIPLPP
+1 MLQSP
-16 PPLGM
+16 
-21 AGILE
+21 LE
-26 SLRSN
+26 SHTLEN
-31 ISSPYVTIP
+31 A
-40 SLIPYFGE
+40 
-48 CMLRKIIFLLL
+48 MLRKIIFLLL

-79 AKNQNLASTQEI
+79 AKNQNLTSTQEI

-144 TLELNALLAQREM
+144 TLELNALLVQREM

-188 KNYTIIPTKGL
+188 KSYTIIPTKGL

-398 ILVAVLM
+398 ILVAVLV